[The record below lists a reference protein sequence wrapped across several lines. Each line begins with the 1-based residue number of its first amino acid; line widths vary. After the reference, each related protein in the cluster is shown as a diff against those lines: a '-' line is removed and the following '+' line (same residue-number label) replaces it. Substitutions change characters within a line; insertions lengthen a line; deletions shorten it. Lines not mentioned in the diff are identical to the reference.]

1 MGFPFPYVF
10 FGLFT
15 GWIREVNSVDLDKM
29 FHLAC
34 PDSEEEPQEKVKNS
48 TNRYQNSAIK

>member
-1 MGFPFPYVF
+1 MGFPFPKVF
-10 FGLFT
+10 FGLLT
-15 GWIREVNSVDLDKM
+15 GWMREVNSVDLDKM

-48 TNRYQNSAIK
+48 TNRY